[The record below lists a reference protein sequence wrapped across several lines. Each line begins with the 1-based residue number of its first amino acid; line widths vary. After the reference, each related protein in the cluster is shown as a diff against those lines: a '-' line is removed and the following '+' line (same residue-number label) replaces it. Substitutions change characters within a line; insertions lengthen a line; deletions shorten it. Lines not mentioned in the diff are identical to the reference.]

1 MCVFLFLIIIIIV
14 IYFFCEFP
22 QKNSGMNGEHSEKNG
37 TRWKEWS
44 GKKNSW
50 LKKIEWRRAIF
61 DLDYPFWQLS
71 KSSEHIRR
79 KKKCCLKPTFKCIFH
94 IRCAQIKQSNIW
106 VFQCYLDNNKEW
118 TKNRRKKNN
127 LATHRN
133 RNQKNVFI
141 EDCTFVAVLLLLNSS
156 FHSPKLRC
164 SILSILLVRRLLK
177 LRT

>member
-14 IYFFCEFP
+14 IVFCEFP

-71 KSSEHIRR
+71 KSSEHIWR
-79 KKKCCLKPTFKCIFH
+79 KKKVLSQAHIQMHIPYSVCSNQTKQYLGVSMLFRQQQRMNEKPT
-94 IRCAQIKQSNIW
+94 
-106 VFQCYLDNNKEW
+106 
-118 TKNRRKKNN
+118 KKNN

-141 EDCTFVAVLLLLNSS
+141 EDCTFVAAAATAAAKFIIS
-156 FHSPKLRC
+156 F
-164 SILSILLVRRLLK
+164 
-177 LRT
+177 T